1 MFCILTIDST
11 IPTKSRIDLD
21 VFRLHKISAMKT
33 SESQLKA
40 TTRESYGKRIDR
52 VLEYL
57 AAHLDEPLDI
67 HRLAEEAFL
76 SPYHFHRVYVA
87 MIGETLAE
95 TLRRR
100 RLHMAA
106 VSLITSERPIASI
119 AAASTYAHV
128 QAFTRAFRESYGVT
142 PAQYRQHGKLSA
154 ALHHASQP
162 LTKEP
167 IMFSLKDVHIKS
179 VPEANVVALQHHG
192 DYQTIG
198 HSFEKVSAWAAGKAF
213 LRGDSRSWGIYYDD
227 PMSKPKSELVS
238 EACMEAP
245 EGTQGDGNIR
255 AFKTPGGKCAVF
267 EFTGPYSDLEKPY
280 RWLYETWLP
289 QSGEEPRDAPPF
301 EEYLN
306 DARTTPPSQLRTA
319 ICIPLK

>member
-1 MFCILTIDST
+1 MKST
-11 IPTKSRIDLD
+11 DAP
-21 VFRLHKISAMKT
+21 FKT
-33 SESQLKA
+33 A
-40 TTRESYGKRIDR
+40 TRESYAKRIDR

-57 AAHLDEPLDI
+57 GSHLDEPLDI
-67 HRLAEEAFL
+67 HRLAEEAYL

-87 MIGETLAE
+87 MVGETLAD

-106 VSLITSERPIASI
+106 VALVTSTQPIAKI
-119 AAASTYAHV
+119 AERAGYAHV
-128 QAFTRAFRESYGVT
+128 QAFARIFRDGYGIT
-142 PAQYRQHGKLSA
+142 PTQYRLHGQLSA
-154 ALHHASQP
+154 ALHRAAQP
-162 LTKEP
+162 LAKEHF
-167 IMFSLKDVHIKS
+167 MFNLKDVRIES
-179 VPEANVVALQHHG
+179 VPSAYVIALEHRG

-198 HSFEKVSAWAAGKAF
+198 HSFEKLCAWAAGKGF
-213 LRGDSRSWGIYYDD
+213 FRNDSRSWGIYYDD
-227 PMSKPKSELVS
+227 PSSKPKSDLVS
-238 EACMEAP
+238 EACVEAP
-245 EGTQGDGNIR
+245 ANERGEGSFR
-255 AFKTPGGKCAVF
+255 AITTPGGKCAVF

-306 DARTTPPSQLRTA
+306 DARSTPPSQLKTA